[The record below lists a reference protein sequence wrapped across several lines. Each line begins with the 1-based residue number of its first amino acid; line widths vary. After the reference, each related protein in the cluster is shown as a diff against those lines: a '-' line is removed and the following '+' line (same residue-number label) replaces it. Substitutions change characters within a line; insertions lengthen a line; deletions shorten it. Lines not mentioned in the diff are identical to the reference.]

1 MENTYKI
8 KKEEVIGKNILDMVP
23 NLVKEGFD
31 KWIKE
36 VIKTGES
43 FELENWE
50 HETLRIG
57 KRIINLKISPL
68 HNEEGGVI
76 GATIIFDDVT
86 EKVKLQKKLEKAYQ
100 DFKELDKMRREFI
113 NVIAHELRTPL
124 SVIKGYLSILELD
137 KEKNLTEK
145 QKKFLDI
152 MDKNADILNKLISDI
167 LDLLKIDSG
176 MVELR
181 IDALNLEQIVKSI
194 VKDFMPDLN
203 KNKQTLDL
211 EIPENLIIEGD
222 EQKITQIFSNLISN
236 AIKYTPDNGKICIKI
251 EEREND
257 IIVKISDSGIGIP
270 ESDLDKIF
278 DRFYIVDTTLARES
292 DRVGLG
298 LSIVKGNVELHG
310 GSITVKSKL
319 REGSTFEFTLPK
331 RVSRLN

>member
-1 MENTYKI
+1 D
-8 KKEEVIGKNILDMVP
+8 GDA
-23 NLVKEGFD
+23 
-31 KWIKE
+31 
-36 VIKTGES
+36 
-43 FELENWE
+43 
-50 HETLRIG
+50 
-57 KRIINLKISPL
+57 
-68 HNEEGGVI
+68 I
-76 GATIIFDDVT
+76 GAILASEDVT
-86 EKVKLQKKLEKAYQ
+86 EKVKLQKELEKAYQ
-100 DFKELDKMRREFI
+100 ELKKLDKMRREFI
-113 NVIAHELRTPL
+113 NVIAHELRTPM

-152 MDKNADILNKLISDI
+152 MNKNADILNKLISDM

-176 MVELR
+176 MVELN
-181 IDALNLEQIVKSI
+181 IGALNLEKIVKSI
-194 VKDFMPDLN
+194 VKDFMPDIN
-203 KNKQTLDL
+203 TNKQTLDL
-211 EIPENLIIEGD
+211 DIPENLIIEGD

-278 DRFYIVDTTLARES
+278 DRFYIVDTTLAREC

-298 LSIVKGNVELHG
+298 LSIVKGNLKLHG